1 MGWNLK
7 SIASAHRYAHV
18 FRDTHPK
25 LTLSLTYI
33 ERLTAFT
40 SISIDEVRLVQL
52 GLLIFEAKA
61 TADSTVGFICNLYVI
76 SQPVYELHGKEVV
89 GRVSTGF

>member
-1 MGWNLK
+1 MWWNFK
-7 SIASAHRYAHV
+7 SIGSAHRYAHV

-33 ERLTAFT
+33 ESLKAFT

-61 TADSTVGFICNLYVI
+61 TADSTSKI
-76 SQPVYELHGKEVV
+76 SNP
-89 GRVSTGF
+89 S